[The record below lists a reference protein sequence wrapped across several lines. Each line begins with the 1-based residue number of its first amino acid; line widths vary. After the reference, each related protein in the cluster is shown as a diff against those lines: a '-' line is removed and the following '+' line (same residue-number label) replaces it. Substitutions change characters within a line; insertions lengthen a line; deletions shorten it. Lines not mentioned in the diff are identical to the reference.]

1 MMKKR
6 LLIPVA
12 ASMMVIS
19 IFTAGAV
26 MAQED
31 GNGETPAV
39 QSFASRVAAILGLDE
54 TQVQDAMDRAHRE
67 MQDEALRNR
76 LDPMVEEGRLT
87 QEQADEYFQWYQSRP
102 EGIPGFGGPGPGFGF
117 GGPGRGHRPGSG
129 NGMRGPEGMF
139 GAPCEFAPSQGNSSS
154 DNTTSF

>member
-54 TQVQDAMDRAHRE
+54 TQ
-67 MQDEALRNR
+67 
-76 LDPMVEEGRLT
+76 
-87 QEQADEYFQWYQSRP
+87 EQADEYFQWSQSRP

-117 GGPGRGHRPGSG
+117 GGPGRGHGCGSG

>member
-12 ASMMVIS
+12 ATMMVIS
-19 IFTAGAV
+19 VFTAGAV

-31 GNGETPAV
+31 GTGETPAA
-39 QSFASRVAAILGLDE
+39 QSFASRVAAILGLE
-54 TQVQDAMDRAHRE
+54 EAQVQDAMDQAHRE

-76 LDPMVEEGRLT
+76 LDALVEQGRLT
-87 QEQADEYFQWYQSRP
+87 QEQADEYHQWYQSRP
-102 EGIPGFGGPGPGFGF
+102 EGIRGFGGPGPGFRF
-117 GGPGRGHRPGSG
+117 GGLGHGHGHGHR
-129 NGMRGPEGMF
+129 MKGPEGMF
-139 GAPCEFAPSQGNSSS
+139 GAPRDLAPSQDNSGI